1 MSAPGVYPLDVA
13 PPAVPARE
21 VIPADYRRSAV
32 LMDTLVTMQVVGG
45 AAADAAA
52 AVERAFGWFYEVEA
66 RCNRFDPLS
75 EVAQLSAR
83 VGVPTPVS
91 PLLYSVLDFALGV
104 ARASGG
110 AFDPTLG
117 YDLQRRGFDRDYRTG
132 RRVAIGIGRSPQRR
146 RGRERA
152 RGGTNQEEI
161 SATSPPSLRAS
172 AVNVPERADYR
183 DVRLDPSRQAVT
195 LRRPLLLD
203 LGAVAK
209 GLAIDLAARELLP
222 CGDFAI
228 DAGGDLY
235 LGGRNPAGERWRVG
249 VRHPRRADAALAAL
263 GVSGM
268 AICTSGDYERR
279 SPGAGGGHHLLDPHT
294 GESAAGA
301 ASVTVV
307 APTAMLADA
316 LATAAFVLGP
326 ERGLRFLE
334 RQGVAGLIVTPDLAL
349 RATSTFAEYQRW
361 PS

>member
-1 MSAPGVYPLDVA
+1 VD
-13 PPAVPARE
+13 
-21 VIPADYRRSAV
+21 
-32 LMDTLVTMQVVGG
+32 
-45 AAADAAA
+45 
-52 AVERAFGWFYEVEA
+52 
-66 RCNRFDPLS
+66 
-75 EVAQLSAR
+75 
-83 VGVPTPVS
+83 
-91 PLLYSVLDFALGV
+91 
-104 ARASGG
+104 
-110 AFDPTLG
+110 
-117 YDLQRRGFDRDYRTG
+117 
-132 RRVAIGIGRSPQRR
+132 
-146 RGRERA
+146 
-152 RGGTNQEEI
+152 
-161 SATSPPSLRAS
+161 
-172 AVNVPERADYR
+172 VPERADYR
-183 DVRLDPSRQAVT
+183 DVRLDPARQAVT

-249 VRHPRRADAALAAL
+249 VRHPRRADAALAVL

-268 AICTSGDYERR
+268 AVCTSGDYERH
-279 SPGAGGGHHLLDPHT
+279 SPGAGGGHHLLDPRT
-294 GESAAGA
+294 GEPADGA

-334 RQGVAGLIVTPDLAL
+334 RQGVAGLIVTPDLAF
-349 RATSTFAEYQRW
+349 RATPTFAEYQQW